1 MLIINVL
8 LLLLQISTN
17 FGEIFS
23 ESMMESDGFVIVYSI
38 SDSASFN
45 IAVDILKNIFALDKY
60 KSIILV
66 GNKSDL
72 VRKRAISREGK

>member
-1 MLIINVL
+1 
-8 LLLLQISTN
+8 
-17 FGEIFS
+17 
-23 ESMMESDGFVIVYSI
+23 MM
-38 SDSASFN
+38 DSASFN